1 MNIEM
6 INTPNM
12 ERFPT
17 LIMTYAEHILEGKRT
32 IDRVPLMIRED
43 VRMVVEDALSKR
55 I

>member
-1 MNIEM
+1 MKPEVM
-6 INTPNM
+6 NTPNM

-17 LIMTYAEHILEGKRT
+17 LIMTYAEHIIEGKRT
-32 IDRVPLMIRED
+32 LDRVPPIIRED